1 MDLIAVRPMRE
12 SDEAFVFSSWLT
24 AASEAW
30 ARRWAH
36 ESGAELTGLTA
47 AQIAAIPRTF
57 TRAHVAGILNRPTCT
72 VRVAC
77 VEDDT
82 DAIVGWC
89 AAEPGVV
96 HWTHVKHYA
105 RRTGIGATLL
115 ENAHPGWRTHPRMRC
130 SYLSHVWPVCRARG
144 WTFDPHAEGDTHAA
158 PEPVALVG

>member
-1 MDLIAVRPMRE
+1 MAVIAVRAMRP

-36 ESGAELTGLTA
+36 ERGDVGGLTM
-47 AQIAAIPRTF
+47 AQIAAVPRTF
-57 TRAHVAGILNRPTCT
+57 TRAHVAGILNRPTCV

-77 VEDDT
+77 VDDDD

-89 AAEPGVV
+89 AAELGVV

-105 RRTGIGATLL
+105 RRSGIGAMLL
-115 ENAHPGWRTHPRMRC
+115 DATHPGWRTHSRMRC

-144 WTFDPHAEGDTHAA
+144 WMFDPHAQGETHA
-158 PEPVALVG
+158 PEPIALVG